1 MNHSEQTD
9 KIFGALSLM
18 QSKML
23 GAAKSAD
30 NPFFKSKYADLAEVW
45 KAISTPLAE
54 NGLCVTQTFKSSEAG
69 VVIITTLGHSSGQW
83 ISGELFL
90 KPVKQD
96 PQALGSAITYG
107 RRYAL
112 SAICGV
118 YQVDDDANEASQ
130 PKYEIKKEPEFKPKS
145 GRFANQIAPKNIAQE
160 LADNKFHPN
169 FGEI

>member
-45 KAISTPLAE
+45 KAISAPLAE
-54 NGLCVTQTFKSSEAG
+54 NGLCVTQTFKASDIG
-69 VVIITTLGHSSGQW
+69 VVIVTTLGHSSGQW
-83 ISGELFL
+83 ISSELFM

-96 PQALGSAITYG
+96 PQAYGSAITYG

-118 YQVDDDANEASQ
+118 FQVDDDANEASH
-130 PKYEIKKEPEFKPKS
+130 PKIEVKKEPVYPQKS
-145 GRFANQIAPKNIAQE
+145 GRFASQIAKTVI
-160 LADNKFHPN
+160 NKEPVQFDSPN
-169 FGEI
+169 FGEL